1 MITGC
6 DSGFGNLIAKQLDKK
21 GCCVYAA
28 CFTTRGASDLKA
40 VSSDR
45 LKTIQLDVTSS
56 ESIKAAYEEVKRHIP
71 EGEGKISQRILI
83 SRIESCCIVGN
94 NYGSRCGVRPFRS
107 QDKMTLV
114 RNTGIFLYFIEVGLS
129 SGK

>member
-21 GCCVYAA
+21 GCHVYAA

-56 ESIKAAYEEVKRHIP
+56 ESIKAAYEEVKRNIP
-71 EGEGKISQRILI
+71 EGKGKDTYSH
-83 SRIESCCIVGN
+83 G
-94 NYGSRCGVRPFRS
+94 
-107 QDKMTLV
+107 
-114 RNTGIFLYFIEVGLS
+114 
-129 SGK
+129 